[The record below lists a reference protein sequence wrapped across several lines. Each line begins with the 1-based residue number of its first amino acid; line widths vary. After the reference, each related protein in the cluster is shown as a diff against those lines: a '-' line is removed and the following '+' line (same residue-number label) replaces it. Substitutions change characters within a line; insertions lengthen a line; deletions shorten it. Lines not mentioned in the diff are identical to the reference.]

1 MIENRMIIG
10 NPNDSAITNVMGH
23 CASCNKEIY
32 CGEEYLDFEGDCIH
46 NSTECVKEYVVVHS
60 TQKIAGE

>member
-1 MIENRMIIG
+1 
-10 NPNDSAITNVMGH
+10 MGH